1 MVSSP
6 WRCWMICW
14 RMSIDGELT
23 RIVSPWMFGLALGKC
38 SRMMVVSFLE
48 VSWSSALINFISWRV
63 RMPPTSWI
71 FWRSRIFGETPRAII
86 FWMRMPKTD
95 SICIS
100 VPVVTLISASD
111 RSISTLASLRS

>member
-1 MVSSP
+1 MVSSLL
-6 WRCWMICW
+6 RCWMICW

-23 RIVSPWMFGLALGKC
+23 RIISPWIFGFALGKF
-38 SRMMVVSFLE
+38 SRMMVLSFLE
-48 VSWSSALINFISWRV
+48 VSWSRVLISFISWRV
-63 RMPPTSWI
+63 RMPPASWI
-71 FWRSRIFGETPRAII
+71 FWRSRIFGETPRLTI

-100 VPVVTLISASD
+100 VPVVTLISVSE